1 MSILV
6 ISIRRERCVSS
17 PHINIHIYNLKIYY
31 AFVCTFV
38 AKHDRLQVPK
48 MDSNLLSNKK
58 IIWTEAG
65 ILEDMHSEIN
75 THLSCR
81 WNIMKMKRRRRR
93 RRKRRKKKQKKLGYG
108 RSRGKY
114 SYTNQE
120 DVTYRF

>member
-1 MSILV
+1 MLV
-6 ISIRRERCVSS
+6 ISIPTEKCVSS

-31 AFVCTFV
+31 AFVCIFV

-65 ILEDMHSEIN
+65 ILEDMLSEIN
-75 THLSCR
+75 THLPCR
-81 WNIMKMKRRRRR
+81 WNIMKTKRRWKRR

-108 RSRGKY
+108 RSRGKH
-114 SYTNQE
+114 SYINQE